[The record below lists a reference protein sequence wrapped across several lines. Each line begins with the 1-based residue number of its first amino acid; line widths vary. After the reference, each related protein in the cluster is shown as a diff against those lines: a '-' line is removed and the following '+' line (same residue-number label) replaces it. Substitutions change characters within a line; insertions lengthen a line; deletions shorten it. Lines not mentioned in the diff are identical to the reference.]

1 MNKDQKILA
10 EKYNQVLLEYDDKT
24 YVLVLFYDHKG
35 YTSNKVYYKIVPKEE
50 LRQKEKEDMQRIGW
64 SFNGRNS
71 TRISQRDT
79 YDEGTIKYVQG
90 TKWGVESE
98 FLRMRGNDEENGYDY
113 IPMIKLDK
121 ETEQA
126 WGDII
131 DEI

>member
-1 MNKDQKILA
+1 MNKDQKLLA
-10 EKYNQVLLEYDDKT
+10 EKYNQVLFEYDNKA

-35 YTSNKVYYKIVPKEE
+35 YTSNKVYYKIVPKDE

-64 SFNGRNS
+64 SFNGRSS
-71 TRISQRDT
+71 TRIRQRDT
-79 YDEGTIKYVQG
+79 YDEGTIKYVEG

-98 FLRMRGNDEENGYDY
+98 FLRMRGNDEENGYVF

-121 ETEQA
+121 DTEQA